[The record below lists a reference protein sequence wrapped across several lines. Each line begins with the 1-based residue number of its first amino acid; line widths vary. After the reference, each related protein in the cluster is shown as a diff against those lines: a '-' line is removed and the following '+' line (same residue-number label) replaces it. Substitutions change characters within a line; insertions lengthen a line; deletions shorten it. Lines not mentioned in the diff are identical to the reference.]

1 MFVRVAAV
9 AMELAVFYWV
19 MYYVYL
25 FFNLSCLEIKMI
37 RSRYVSLPQKK
48 QKQNKFNA
56 TGQNRG
62 QNTHTGCNNGLNNRR
77 IRQKSRERHFLEHA
91 CQLNI

>member
-9 AMELAVFYWV
+9 PMELAVFYWV

-37 RSRYVSLPQKK
+37 RSRYVSLPKK
-48 QKQNKFNA
+48 TKQVA
-56 TGQNRG
+56 SYGA
-62 QNTHTGCNNGLNNRR
+62 
-77 IRQKSRERHFLEHA
+77 KSRAKYTFRV
-91 CQLNI
+91 